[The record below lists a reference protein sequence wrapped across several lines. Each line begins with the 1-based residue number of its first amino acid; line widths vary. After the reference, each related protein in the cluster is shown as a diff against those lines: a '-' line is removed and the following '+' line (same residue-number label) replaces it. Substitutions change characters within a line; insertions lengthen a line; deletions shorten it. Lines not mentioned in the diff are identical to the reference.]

1 MAAERQHEGRL
12 PSAAL
17 FDLDGTLVD
26 SLRDIAESMNEVLAR
41 RGHGEHSLDAYREFI
56 GDGVALLARR
66 ALPPDARDDRTVE
79 DCVSE
84 MRRIYGG
91 RWDRHSRPFP
101 GISQA
106 LARLSGEGV
115 AIAVLSNKPHDL
127 TVPLVAALF
136 PDTTFAAVVG
146 ARTGVPRKPDPT
158 SALAIAREIG
168 VAPADTAYI
177 GDTATDMQTAAAAKM
192 VAVGVAWGFRD
203 REELEQAGAQS
214 IAASP
219 DVLFDCLLGLRATR
233 PSLSDGS
240 SGKRGQSR

>member
-1 MAAERQHEGRL
+1 MAADPQYSGRL

-26 SLRDIAESMNEVLAR
+26 SLRDIAESMNKVLAN
-41 RGHGEHSLDAYREFI
+41 RGHREHSLDAYRDFI

-66 ALPPDARDDRTVE
+66 ALPPEARDHRTVE

-136 PDTTFAAVVG
+136 PDTSFAAVVG

-158 SALAIAREIG
+158 SALAIAHEIG

-177 GDTATDMQTAAAAKM
+177 GDTATDMQTAAAAQM
-192 VAVGVAWGFRD
+192 AAVGVAWGFRD

-219 DVLFDCLLGLRATR
+219 DMLFDCLLRLPPRR
-233 PSLSDGS
+233 PHSAGESPEE
-240 SGKRGQSR
+240 RGEGR